1 MRKEINKEEGNQMKK
16 ILIAT
21 RNKDKFRIV
30 KKLLS
35 TNNFKNFDFY
45 SLDDIK
51 EEILDKKEIG
61 DIENRSL
68 QKAKNAYDV
77 LKESFDYIV
86 GVDDGIKIK
95 GNVIE
100 NVKKYIKLIIE
111 DDFLEEK
118 EIVQIVRA
126 YTFINKEGI
135 FKSIVTEI
143 PFEYIK
149 LQTKINISE
158 NSYPLSYV
166 LSPIGT
172 LKTVVELSEEESN
185 LYYLKYSQ
193 KEFDKVEN
201 FFL

>member
-1 MRKEINKEEGNQMKK
+1 MKK

-35 TNNFKNFDFY
+35 TNNFKNFEFY

-51 EEILDKKEIG
+51 EEIIDKKETG
-61 DIENRSL
+61 DIKNRSL

-95 GNVIE
+95 GNIIE
-100 NVKKYIKLIIE
+100 DVKKYIKLIIE
-111 DDFLEEK
+111 DDFLEEN

-149 LQTKINISE
+149 SQTKINISE

-166 LSPIGT
+166 LSPINA

>member
-1 MRKEINKEEGNQMKK
+1 MKK

-30 KKLLS
+30 KMLLS
-35 TNNFKNFDFY
+35 TNNFKNFNFY

-51 EEILDKKEIG
+51 EEIIDKKEIG
-61 DIENRSL
+61 DIENRSF

-100 NVKKYIKLIIE
+100 NVKKYIKMIIE

-201 FFL
+201 FFYDIK

>member
-1 MRKEINKEEGNQMKK
+1 MKK

-30 KKLLS
+30 KMLLS
-35 TNNFKNFDFY
+35 TNNFKNFNFY

-51 EEILDKKEIG
+51 EEIIDKKEIG
-61 DIENRSL
+61 DIENRSF

-100 NVKKYIKLIIE
+100 NVKKYIKMIIE

-201 FFL
+201 FFYDIKW